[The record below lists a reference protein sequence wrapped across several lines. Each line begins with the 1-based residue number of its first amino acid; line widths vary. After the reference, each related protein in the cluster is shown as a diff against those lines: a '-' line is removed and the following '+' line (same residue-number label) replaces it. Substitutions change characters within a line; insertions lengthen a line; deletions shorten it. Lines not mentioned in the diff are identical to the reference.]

1 MPIQMSGKFGKPEK
15 NKKLFLFFLRK
26 RKKANVNVRFNEIKN

>member
-1 MPIQMSGKFGKPEK
+1 MSGKFGKPEK
-15 NKKLFLFFLRK
+15 KIYISFFLRK